1 MTIIERTDV
10 SLIGNPHRV
19 LCRLFIPGEEELIRG
34 TSRAKELVQRC
45 MRLSDEEV
53 DATLAQ
59 TIERFGGRHR
69 GLVEQFQM
77 HASAVDSLLPES
89 VEVSDARRKLI
100 GAYLTQEYAF
110 ESTAYFNPSIVPHPD
125 QSGLPDGHL
134 RFIMSIRAVG
144 EGHLSTLVF
153 RTGTIGPDAS
163 VRVDDASPWATT
175 RATRYTILRS
185 RLVAQAAVEANVDTA
200 DLEFVL
206 GMLPDKFT
214 PEELTASLNQLRLV
228 TEHSRQPEHIGELL
242 QELVHRS
249 YELDFPEDTDLTER
263 VFWPTAPDE
272 RRGIEDA
279 RFVRFLCDDGVTWT
293 YRATYTA
300 FDGMGVVSRVLETD
314 DFTNFSSMGLSG
326 KAVANKGVAFFP
338 RLIHGRHAALSRWDR
353 ESNSI
358 AYSDDGY
365 HWNEATVFHASSE
378 PWELIHVGNCGSPI
392 ETDEGWLV
400 LTHGAGPMRAYG
412 IGAVLLDRDDPEK
425 VIATYPGPL
434 LEPSEEERNGYVPNV
449 VYSCGSLIHN
459 GNLVLPYGFSD
470 VGTRVAVADVRAL
483 MSRMDEAPHRN
494 PR

>member
-1 MTIIERTDV
+1 MTLLERTDII
-10 SLIGNPHRV
+10 LMGNPHRV

-34 TSRAKELVQRC
+34 TSRAKELVHRC
-45 MRLSDEEV
+45 MALSEAQVE
-53 DATLAQ
+53 ATLSR

-69 GLVEQFQM
+69 GLVEQFQT

-89 VEVSDARRKLI
+89 LDVSDARRKLI

-125 QSGLPDGHL
+125 QSGIADGHL

-153 RTGTIGPDAS
+153 RTGTIRPDGQ
-163 VRVDDASPWATT
+163 VTVDDASPWATT

-185 RLVAQAAVEANVDTA
+185 RLVAQAAIEANVDTA

-228 TEHSRQPEHIGELL
+228 SDRMRHPEHIGDLL

-279 RFVRFLCDDGVTWT
+279 RFVRFECDDGVTCA

-300 FDGMGVVSRVLETD
+300 FDGMSVVSRLLETD
-314 DFTNFSSMGLSG
+314 DFVNFSSMGLSG
-326 KAVANKGVAFFP
+326 KAVANKGHTWP
-338 RLIHGRHAALSRWDR
+338 
-353 ESNSI
+353 
-358 AYSDDGY
+358 
-365 HWNEATVFHASSE
+365 
-378 PWELIHVGNCGSPI
+378 PCGS
-392 ETDEGWLV
+392 V
-400 LTHGAGPMRAYG
+400 SMGP
-412 IGAVLLDRDDPEK
+412 
-425 VIATYPGPL
+425 
-434 LEPSEEERNGYVPNV
+434 
-449 VYSCGSLIHN
+449 
-459 GNLVLPYGFSD
+459 
-470 VGTRVAVADVRAL
+470 
-483 MSRMDEAPHRN
+483 
-494 PR
+494 